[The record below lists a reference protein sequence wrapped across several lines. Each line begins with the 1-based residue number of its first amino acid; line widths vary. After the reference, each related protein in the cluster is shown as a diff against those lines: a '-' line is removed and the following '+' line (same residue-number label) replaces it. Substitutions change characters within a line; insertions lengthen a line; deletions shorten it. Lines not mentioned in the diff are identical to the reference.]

1 MAAIITSIEKV
12 QKNGYVGFA
21 VIGAGAGAGA
31 GAVPGWS

>member
-21 VIGAGAGAGA
+21 VIGAGA
-31 GAVPGWS
+31 VPGWS